1 MSRMYNKLSLF
12 ICSCVDFWIFNRL
25 LCELINVWH
34 LHQWLNC
41 CCGCF
46 SRIAFQTYYLN
57 YYLYILGLALITMNE
72 ALLWT
77 DGRYFLQATEELSDQ
92 WKLMRG
98 GEDPSVDIWMA
109 DVSPLWNLSYI
120 YVSVFSTYT
129 YRDAIV
135 SGELLWFPSFLC
147 LCWQLA

>member
-1 MSRMYNKLSLF
+1 
-12 ICSCVDFWIFNRL
+12 
-25 LCELINVWH
+25 
-34 LHQWLNC
+34 
-41 CCGCF
+41 
-46 SRIAFQTYYLN
+46 
-57 YYLYILGLALITMNE
+57 MNE

-120 YVSVFSTYT
+120 YVSIFST

-135 SGELLWFPSFLC
+135 SGEHF
-147 LCWQLA
+147 